1 MIEKVDEQVGW
12 SAQDT
17 WSGKTFQE
25 HSQVENQKAQT
36 LQPSSKKLSKSV
48 NQTPLCQCVC
58 RMMDGQNPG
67 AITLTMEPGAL
78 LGEFTMLGFG
88 ESPREESASHLLQ
101 ILEDYPHQ
109 KYSLSARAC
118 QGILSRAKRRGKKLP
133 ESLEIALIHQ
143 SGA

>member
-1 MIEKVDEQVGW
+1 
-12 SAQDT
+12 
-17 WSGKTFQE
+17 
-25 HSQVENQKAQT
+25 
-36 LQPSSKKLSKSV
+36 
-48 NQTPLCQCVC
+48 
-58 RMMDGQNPG
+58 
-67 AITLTMEPGAL
+67 
-78 LGEFTMLGFG
+78 MLGFG